1 MVMTGLIRKKMDKLI
16 DKLENE
22 TSDIVIT
29 DYSEDLAFSNILNH
43 KKIYDFM
50 IPNIKYDFRRFVYI
64 PNYGFGE
71 WGQF

>member
-1 MVMTGLIRKKMDKLI
+1 MDKLI

-43 KKIYDFM
+43 KKYM
-50 IPNIKYDFRRFVYI
+50 IL
-64 PNYGFGE
+64 
-71 WGQF
+71 